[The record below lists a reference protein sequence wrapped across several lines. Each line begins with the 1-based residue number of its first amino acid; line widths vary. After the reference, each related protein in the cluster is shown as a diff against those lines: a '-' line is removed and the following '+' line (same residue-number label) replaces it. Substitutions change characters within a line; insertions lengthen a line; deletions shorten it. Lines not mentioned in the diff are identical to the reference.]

1 MTRPRD
7 VRPVT
12 TCRLVALRNRARE
25 VARFA
30 QELEAQGH
38 RAAAREMTEAA
49 ILLGSALN
57 LLRRDFSRR
66 EEPR

>member
-1 MTRPRD
+1 MTQPRD

-12 TCRLVALRNRARE
+12 TRRLVALSKRARE

-57 LLRRDFSRR
+57 LLRRDFARR
-66 EEPR
+66 APR